1 MSNVALRADHV
12 YKKFKKGER
21 HDSLRDLI
29 PALAKGAVRRVA
41 QPFELKR
48 EEFWALHDISFEVGK
63 GEAVGI
69 IGHNGAGK
77 STMLKHLSGIMRP
90 TSGNLEVNGRLSALI
105 EIGAGFHPDLSGREN
120 IFLNGVILGMSR
132 AEIRR
137 KFDEIV
143 EFSGLK
149 EFIDTP
155 VKRYSSGMHAR
166 LGFSVAAHME
176 PDILIIDEVL
186 SVGDFAFQSKGVAKM
201 RSVLNSGT
209 TVVFVSHNL
218 RAVADLCDR
227 SLLLNHGRLV
237 ADGPTSKIVQTY
249 MEQINAGRT
258 RTEDND
264 TEILSVSINGASG
277 PKLDFRAGEKMWVEV
292 KMRAR
297 RLTEHLA
304 CMVYIRDASYYQIFN
319 ISSDRLGRGLLRLEP
334 GDEYTCNFELE
345 LNLASGTY
353 HVCTLL
359 QQHDTGKWFENI
371 EPVASIMVTSPVE
384 VGGSANLYPR
394 LTDTS
399 DSRAQPETS
408 GSVHAAAAGGRRE
421 LA

>member
-1 MSNVALRADHV
+1 MSHIALRMDRV
-12 YKKFKKGER
+12 YKKFKRGER

-29 PALAKGAVRRVA
+29 PALAKHALRRVTR
-41 QPFELKR
+41 PFELKK
-48 EEFWALHDISFEVGK
+48 EEFWALQDVSFEIAK

-90 TSGNLEVNGRLSALI
+90 TSGDIEVNGRLSALI
-105 EIGAGFHPDLSGREN
+105 EVGAGFHPDLTGREN

-143 EFSGLK
+143 DFSGLK

-176 PDILIIDEVL
+176 PDILVIDEVL

-201 RSVLNSGT
+201 RSVLNNGT
-209 TVVFVSHNL
+209 TVLFVSHNL
-218 RAVADLCDR
+218 RAVADLCNR
-227 SLLLNHGRLV
+227 SLLLNHGKLV
-237 ADGPTSKIVQTY
+237 ADGPTSKIIQTY
-249 MEQINAGRT
+249 MEQIATGRP
-258 RTEDND
+258 RSEDSD
-264 TEILSVSINGASG
+264 TEILSVSINGPSG
-277 PKLDFRAGEKMWVEV
+277 PKLDFHAGEKMWVKV
-292 KMRAR
+292 RLRAR

-319 ISSDRLGRGLLRLEP
+319 ISSDRLGLGLLRLEP
-334 GDEYTCNFELE
+334 GDECSLNFELV

-359 QQHDTGKWFENI
+359 QQHDTGRWFENI
-371 EPVASIMVTSPVE
+371 EPVASIMVNSPVE

-394 LTDTS
+394 LAEGRQSSSFD
-399 DSRAQPETS
+399 
-408 GSVHAAAAGGRRE
+408 AAPAEVQASNGMRRE
-421 LA
+421 VV